1 MLFTPCSLV
10 KEVRMNSDLYDTLL
24 LGDANTRFYRNAK
37 RWVTAKKCAVTIDG
51 FLLRKCI
58 TVYRTK
64 FCPVFQCLLNEV
76 HVGIRRPSHFW
87 DAIRSRSFVE
97 LCKKIELPVCVVRN
111 IVTYL

>member
-1 MLFTPCSLV
+1 MSALSTIVYSALL
-10 KEVRMNSDLYDTLL
+10 KVRMNYELYDTLL
-24 LGDANTRFYRNAK
+24 LGDAFYRNAK

-64 FCPVFQCLLNEV
+64 FCPVFQRLLNEV

-87 DAIRSRSFVE
+87 NAIRSRSFVE
-97 LCKKIELPVCVVRN
+97 LCKKIELPLGVVRN
-111 IVTYL
+111 IVAYL